1 MPQYLPLPDGTFLPI
16 EEGQNPRE
24 VWLRAIEV
32 YPEAFGIEKEKPSEP
47 TVGGQIK
54 EFAKGLAPGAIGL
67 AESAGTGISA
77 LLPDEQEKSARRI
90 IGNLAASAREPFA
103 AAPGYEETVGRK
115 FGESVGSVLPFL
127 AMGPLGVAG
136 RLGMAG
142 LGVGAGA
149 GEARVRAEQGGAD
162 AEQRSLATGLGGVV
176 GATEMFAPARILG
189 RLSAPVQ
196 AGAVAVVKR
205 ALMAGGEEAAQ
216 EAASQVAQ
224 NLIAKGI
231 YKPEQEIIEQ
241 VGESAAYGGA
251 TGALVQG
258 LLDMAIGRRAKGPT
272 TPTQPM
278 GGAVEPAI
286 TPPVTPPGPSTQGMT
301 GAPVGAIT
309 PEETALDEQYQ
320 QLLSTFKELKA
331 ERKGKGKQPDP
342 SLDAEIAAVQ
352 EQLKAISP
360 LHAPIRA
367 KMRVEREKQALLEK
381 QMAFADE
388 KANRMQ
394 EMRAAQE
401 AEQLRVAGLT
411 PEEYA
416 AERTFAVPE
425 GPQVPKGTMPTP
437 VGPTPQTAAQAYMAQ
452 QIALADENELTNQK
466 ERDDQVPDYAQY
478 LLANPEMAAQ
488 LVQFNAQIPTLN
500 SKQNAKVLELLQ
512 NALKLQRNQTESAA
526 AKQAQAAAEQAQ
538 ADADRRQALMAG
550 QMGARPGEELAPV
563 LQTRKTVQAEKEA
576 LGRIGQ
582 RKLGMG
588 VASTDQFDLFDAEA
602 GPQETPPAG
611 SSAMGQLRQR
621 LEIEAP
627 LMAASEAY
635 KQARK
640 DFDGSPEK
648 QAALNAAQDAYAAA
662 QEQYQKDLKRQREEE
677 PIYTA
682 EEEERTEKE
691 RKFTKVPSE
700 GFRLFNRQGAPVRP
714 SDYNN
719 MSQRLASVL
728 ARNDLPNDTYQ
739 FLRRAERALPRYD
752 ATAKEVRELRGDYR
766 SGTGAKR
773 EGMLRMEEETGGFL
787 SLLDEQ
793 LARIEREEEGFP
805 KTQRTVIEQRRTRGT
820 TADVTEPT
828 QAEALN
834 QRTET
839 ANFAKAVA
847 AAKARAEKAKAE
859 YEAAPASD
867 RAAGKKLFESAERA
881 YQALVEYGRTRQI
894 EQPGSQEDR
903 TRTNIP
909 GVPKSRPVEART
921 GRTLRGKTIP
931 LSLQAELE
939 PLIRAQEEAAGQ
951 GPLPVGQRELFE
963 ELEGSVGF
971 ARDTRA
977 QFVRFLRESAVVKK
991 LRAELNKAGDV
1002 INRAQKLPKLQQE
1015 IKDLQ
1020 ERVAAMQAADVQ
1032 YSKAMKTVRQH
1043 GKDVKRGE
1051 TDLKQVG
1058 QAFTA
1063 LEVSRMELAG
1073 YVDDLQTTK
1082 GALEAQLQR
1091 FYDTVALFPE
1101 MAFAADID
1109 PLKKELADTQAR
1121 LEEAQK
1127 DFAEVRG
1134 NMDLLAVML
1143 KVEKA
1148 RFELATLNPDMVG
1161 RPVLQKA
1168 QEKLRAAQI
1177 EAGKIEQEVGQ
1188 MLKEE
1193 GVAEGKAQRAAAAI
1207 NRAQLERDR
1216 VERDKQE
1223 QKRLE
1228 AQYSQKVEGTQYP
1241 AISEAKRLAREAVE
1255 SGTQPEMSAAEK
1267 AQAEKSPTKVLG
1279 GYRSRIT
1286 ELEKQMQKAHETSSG
1301 FRMKELQDL
1310 LDARDNAQK
1319 AYNNAQ
1325 SSAERTKINDTL
1337 TKAEKAYDDA
1347 ADKLATEP
1355 LTWKGM
1361 AEQQTLLRDLY
1372 WKEELLGYQLQTGQ
1386 VAEPEGRGPK
1396 EIRVPSKAQQKA
1408 VAKALQSERVKDRAA
1423 QAEAPTTSG
1432 ETFTRSEVKKLS
1444 TPTKTVYSSKGVG
1457 QERLTKDRDE
1467 RRNRIL
1473 EKQKAGIPLNAM
1485 EEAALL
1491 ALAIP
1496 ISDTQKTTE
1505 KTKKARGVEV
1515 TSPDL
1520 TQDQVTAL
1528 ENNNLQA
1535 TLRMLSTAPGTTKLN
1550 QVVAQHLATMLDK
1563 TKVSI
1568 EDRLVDEHGKEVL
1581 GMATSK
1587 LIQLN
1592 RNGGLTQE
1600 ILLHE
1605 GTHAAAQRVI
1615 DADEKTLTRTQL
1627 IAKRELMALWNAIRN
1642 DPSITSVSAKAD
1654 LGEFVAEVMS
1664 NSNLQRQLQKK
1675 RWKMSDA
1682 WEGFKS
1688 TILRMLGIE
1697 HPETMLGA
1705 AFQSVDALMMPSS
1718 VRVETQETARPH
1730 RLATKDI
1737 AALHSGSNSMKQ
1749 FADQFGADI
1758 KAKDRT
1764 AEDAN
1769 RIGRDYLNA
1778 MYDNPKEHLPEVK
1791 ADTLDYSVRMPDGE
1805 KYNPDNALHYVQ
1817 ADAATFANLEAQKDP
1832 DLREKEANAI
1842 NQSRT
1847 QALKRLLEKMMKK
1860 PEYTFVEQALVAKA
1874 AAKYGLLSDKTG
1886 RLKLATIGA
1895 DNRHLI
1901 AVVSSADA
1909 GRVIEQLRKGLPL
1922 KEAFLAGM
1930 QENADVNAE
1939 KNKVKNGWQKFEQ
1952 STVRPAPQWPPRI
1965 STGVPA
1971 RPIRPIGAPAPVPQ
1985 PRNADDVVVRL
1996 TAEQKAIVKAENANR
2011 AAKDK
2016 LFVNATGEKEVTRVK
2031 DFLTAYYVR
2040 VGPPKTAYKT
2050 LEQSAEELNAG
2061 AANTSWCTGKD
2072 VSTAATH
2079 IKHGDFYIYYK
2090 DGKPEVAVRMKGKT
2104 TIAELRGNTESQG
2117 LTTEQEIVA
2126 QEFLLQNKEFEQAA
2140 AYLEALKRKQT
2151 LTEVLKNKKDFDL
2164 ETLLN
2169 LGEYLD
2175 FNGNPDE
2182 YTLAKLL
2189 DFGMLDGELG
2199 QRPKPTDT
2207 AITQVTERVVAATR
2221 SAIKENIYPG
2231 ITMSLRPR
2239 NGGFKAFYDFE
2250 GVEYSVDAD
2259 KVLAVDGLLATR
2271 NTKIVLPNLTYVR
2284 SINMPPAGDIVLPNI
2299 QHVQRVYAAFNAPD
2313 EETALSL
2320 AGNAKVDVVT
2330 YLGINEDKHIN
2341 GKNVLTINGAQT
2353 IGEVNLIARRNNSLG
2368 LRLPDALYTPLGM
2381 SVGELYETSN
2391 YAFTKAMTKQLHQ
2404 NERLKE
2410 IEHVFNTPEEAEG
2423 YADITDADIKAHSDF
2438 MAGLQ
2443 AKLKAASPRFAK
2455 EVKERL
2461 ESIPEFGIEPITFV
2475 AEWAEAVY
2483 GVVAEDVDSTDAMVA
2498 VNKKL
2503 NAVFEITGR
2512 GALPEVTGAVYAPN
2526 YIADTPPIQTL
2537 TENEE
2542 RPMYARAQAPGFE
2555 SALAAADDLIASK
2568 PTVRQQVMANTGL
2581 AFRTQ
2586 NLDRLAPLEKVAYE
2600 MLEPLKGL
2608 QMMSYLRSAEQKMS
2622 YVQQA
2627 VARGVPQRVE
2637 YKRKDGRSE
2646 YIIESV
2652 PGVNLVQVVNTLK
2665 NAPNMNAE
2673 AANRLFT
2680 MYLLSKRADRVG
2692 YDKLNFSVKKDSIE
2706 QAVRQIES
2714 NKALTDVFEK
2724 ARGQYNEYNRN
2735 LIQFLEQS
2743 GHISKKVAKELS
2755 ETNDYIPYYR
2765 EQNGNA
2771 VLMIGGEGTYTL
2783 GNLKDQP
2790 QLRELVGGEQKV
2802 LDFLTSSVQNTSM
2815 ILDLGLRNQATKNA
2829 MFELQSIGLGEFLT
2843 KETAGPDIVRFKDDG
2858 VDKYFRVNTDSKG
2871 IPADLLVKGMEGIPV
2886 NNSKVV
2892 SAMGYASTLVRKG
2905 VMLNPLYSFR
2915 QLFRDS
2921 TAAPILSGANFVPVF
2936 GALKELGSSATKDK
2950 MEARGITGG
2959 QVFTGTNEDL
2969 TRILKD
2975 FQEGK
2980 MGLGQLVARA
2990 EGIAMEADAATRRA
3004 QYNSY
3009 IAQGLS
3015 EMEASLMAL
3024 ESMNFNRK
3032 GLSPSARLL
3041 STVIPFFNAQL
3052 QSLDVLYRAFA
3063 GKMPMNERLDIQG
3076 KLLRR
3081 GALLSATAVA
3091 YALLMQ
3097 DDDAY
3102 KNATPEQKYGNFFLR
3117 IPGLDEPL
3125 RIPVPFE
3132 IGYIFKGIPEAVVN
3146 IMRNERGGE
3155 EAYEAFK
3162 QIAIQTVPGG
3172 SSLFLPAGIK
3182 PIIETAA
3189 GYSFFT
3195 GRRLESKAEE
3205 MMLPEF
3211 RFRDNTSELAKY
3223 IGSAAGVSPIKIE
3236 NLVRGYTG
3244 GMGVALMQTFNFAA
3258 PTGGSPEKAA
3268 KRLSDTPLVGGL
3280 FQPNDAGGIINA
3292 TYDRMEDILQVK
3304 RSYDDL
3310 IKDGRTSQA
3319 LELLQSRTMEIAA
3332 ASTAGN
3338 AKAQLAKITQA
3349 MNAVKASNM
3358 SAAEKREQLDKLQK
3372 IRIMIAQ
3379 SVRGVLD
3386 KTTRQ

>member
-32 YPEAFGIEKEKPSEP
+32 YPEAFGIEKEKPPEP

-54 EFAKGLAPGAIGL
+54 EFGKGLVPGAIGL

-103 AAPGYEETVGRK
+103 AAPGYEETIGRK
-115 FGESVGSVLPFL
+115 FGESTGSVLPFL

-176 GATEMFAPARILG
+176 GVTEMFAPARILG

-196 AGAVAVVKR
+196 AGAVAAVKR
-205 ALMAGGEEAAQ
+205 ALVAGGEEAAQ
-216 EAASQVAQ
+216 EAASQIAQ

-272 TPTQPM
+272 TPTQPT
-278 GGAVEPAI
+278 GGAVEPPI
-286 TPPVTPPGPSTQGMT
+286 TPPITPSGPPTQGMT

-320 QLLSTFKELKA
+320 QLLGTFKALKA

-394 EMRAAQE
+394 EMRAVQE

-416 AERTFAVPE
+416 AERSFAVPE

-466 ERDDQVPDYAQY
+466 ERDDQVPDYAKY

-512 NALKLQRNQTESAA
+512 NALKLQRNQSESAA

-538 ADADRRQALMAG
+538 ADADRRQSLMAG

-576 LGRIGQ
+576 LERIGQ
-582 RKLGMG
+582 RKMGMG
-588 VASTDQFDLFDAEA
+588 VASTDQFDLFDAEPGA
-602 GPQETPPAG
+602 EETPPAG

-682 EEEERTEKE
+682 EEEKVEVEKE

-728 ARNDLPNDTYQ
+728 ARNDLPSDTYQ
-739 FLRRAERALPRYD
+739 FLRRAERVLPRQNAD
-752 ATAKEVRELRGDYR
+752 
-766 SGTGAKR
+766 
-773 EGMLRMEEETGGFL
+773 FL

-820 TADVTEPT
+820 TADITEPT

-834 QRTET
+834 QKTEI
-839 ANFAKAVA
+839 ANFAKAVD

-859 YEAAPASD
+859 YETAPTSD

-909 GVPKSRPVEART
+909 GVSKSRPVEART

-963 ELEGSVGF
+963 EPEVSVGF

-991 LRAELNKAGDV
+991 LRAELKLAQQLLLITEHKAGDT
-1002 INRAQKLPKLQQE
+1002 ITRAQKLPKLQQE

-1073 YVDDLQTTK
+1073 YIDDLQTSK

-1091 FYDTVALFPE
+1091 FYDTVAPFPE

-1134 NMDLLAVML
+1134 NMDLLAGML

-1177 EAGKIEQEVGQ
+1177 EAGKIEQEVEQ

-1361 AEQQTLLRDLY
+1361 AEQQNLLRDLY

-1386 VAEPEGRGPK
+1386 VADPEIEDPVTVRRTK
-1396 EIRVPSKAQQKA
+1396 AAQEALEKAQRSA
-1408 VAKALQSERVKDRAA
+1408 RAKDRAA

-1535 TLRMLSTAPGTTKLN
+1535 TLQMLATAPGTTKLN
-1550 QVVAQHLATMLDK
+1550 QVVAQHLATMLDR

-1682 WEGFKS
+1682 WAGFKS
-1688 TILRMLGIE
+1688 AILRMLGIE

-1778 MYDNPKEHLPEVK
+1778 MYDNPKEHLPEVN

-1805 KYNPDNALHYVQ
+1805 KYDPDNALHYVQ
-1817 ADAATFANLEAQKDP
+1817 ADAATFVNLEAQKDP
-1832 DLREKEANAI
+1832 DLREKEAKAI
-1842 NQSRT
+1842 NKSRT

-1860 PEYTFVEQALVAKA
+1860 PEYTYVEQALVAKA
-1874 AAKYGLLSDKTG
+1874 AAKYALLSDKTG

-1901 AVVSSADA
+1901 AVVSAADA

-1930 QENADVNAE
+1930 QENADANAE

-1952 STVRPAPQWPPRI
+1952 SEARPAPQWPPRI
-1965 STGVPA
+1965 NIGVPA
-1971 RPIRPIGAPAPVPQ
+1971 RPAGPPGSNIPGVKAGQVSI
-1985 PRNADDVVVRL
+1985 RL
-1996 TAEQKAIVKAENANR
+1996 TAEQKAIVEAENANR
-2011 AAKDK
+2011 SAKDK
-2016 LFVNATGEKEVTRVK
+2016 LLVNAIGEKEVTRVK

-2040 VGPPKTAYKT
+2040 VGPPKVAYKT

-2072 VSTAATH
+2072 VSTAASQ
-2079 IKHGDFYIYYK
+2079 IGQGDFYIYYK
-2090 DGKPEVAVRMKGKT
+2090 NGKPEVAVRMNGKT
-2104 TIAELRGNTESQG
+2104 DIAEVRGNTESQG
-2117 LTTEQEIVA
+2117 LTTEQEIIA
-2126 QEFLLQNKEFEQAA
+2126 QEFLLRNPEFTNATK
-2140 AYLEALKRKQT
+2140 YLEAVKRKQT
-2151 LTEVLKNKKDFDL
+2151 LTEILKDRADFDL
-2164 ETLLN
+2164 ETLFN

-2175 FNGNPDE
+2175 YKGDPRTYAIDR
-2182 YTLAKLL
+2182 LL
-2189 DFGMLDGELG
+2189 KFRALDGELYF
-2199 QRPKPTDT
+2199 RPDPTKE
-2207 AITQVTERVVAATR
+2207 AVAQVTKRVMAATR
-2221 SAIKENIYPG
+2221 AAAQEGVYPG
-2231 ITMSLRPR
+2231 MSVTVTDNNSFSYKL
-2239 NGGFKAFYDFE
+2239 E
-2250 GVEYSVDAD
+2250 GTQHIENLD
-2259 KVLAVDGLLATR
+2259 KLQAAEQIVVVYQKET
-2271 NTKIVLPNLTYVR
+2271 VLPNLRYLNGII
-2284 SINMPPAGDIVLPNI
+2284 INNSEVSLPNI
-2299 QHVQRVYAAFNAPD
+2299 DR
-2313 EETALSL
+2313 L
-2320 AGNAKVDVVT
+2320 KRVDV
-2330 YLGINEDKHIN
+2330 NF
-2341 GKNVLTINGAQT
+2341 GKPDQESVLRLAAGANVARVVYGGINGAQFTNGKNMLT
-2353 IGEVNLIARRNNSLG
+2353 ITGATVVGKIDLSAPRQNVMG
-2368 LRLPDALYTPLGM
+2368 LSLPDALYTPLGT
-2381 SVGELYETSN
+2381 SEGELYEIGN
-2391 YAFTKAMTKQLHQ
+2391 RAFWKALKKQLDQ

-2410 IEHVFNTPEEAEG
+2410 IEHVFVTPEEAEM
-2423 YADITDADIKAHSDF
+2423 YADITDADIKAHNDF
-2438 MAGLQ
+2438 IAGLQ
-2443 AKLKAASPRFAK
+2443 AKLKAVDPKLAK
-2455 EVKERL
+2455 KVKTRL
-2461 ESIPEFGIEPITFV
+2461 ENHPEFNIEPITSV
-2475 AEWAEAVY
+2475 AEWAELVY
-2483 GVVAEDVDSTDAMVA
+2483 QEATENAASTDATLA

-2503 NAVFEITGR
+2503 NAVFEIGR
-2512 GALPEVTGAVYAPN
+2512 ADALPEATGAVYAPN

-2692 YDKLNFSVKKDSIE
+2692 YDKLNFSVKRDSIE

-2714 NKALTDVFEK
+2714 NKELTNVFEK
-2724 ARGQYNEYNRN
+2724 ARGQYNEYNRD

-2892 SAMGYASTLVRKG
+2892 SAMGYASALVRKG

-2921 TAAPILSGANFVPVF
+2921 TAAPILSGANFMPVF

-2950 MEARGITGG
+2950 MEARGVTGG

-3125 RIPVPFE
+3125 RVPVPFE

-3244 GMGVALMQTFNFAA
+3244 GMGVALMQTLNFAA

-3292 TYDRMEDILQVK
+3292 AYDRMEDILQVK

-3310 IKDGRTSQA
+3310 IKDGRTAQA
-3319 LELLQSRTMEIAA
+3319 LELLQSRTMEIAS

-3358 SAAEKREQLDKLQK
+3358 SPEEKRAQLDKLQK

-3379 SVRGVLD
+3379 SVREVLD

>member
-1 MPQYLPLPDGTFLPI
+1 M
-16 EEGQNPRE
+16 
-24 VWLRAIEV
+24 EV
-32 YPEAFGIEKEKPSEP
+32 YPEAFGVKKEKPPEP
-47 TVGGQIK
+47 TVGGQVK
-54 EFAKGLAPGAIGL
+54 EFAKGLVPGAIGL

-90 IGNLAASAREPFA
+90 IGGLAASAREPFA

-176 GATEMFAPARILG
+176 GVTEMFAPARILG
-189 RLSAPVQ
+189 RLAAPVQ
-196 AGAVAVVKR
+196 AGAVAAVKR

-216 EAASQVAQ
+216 EAASQIAQ

-278 GGAVEPAI
+278 GGAVEPTI

-320 QLLSTFKELKA
+320 QLLGTFKALKA

-394 EMRAAQE
+394 EMRAVQE
-401 AEQLRVAGLT
+401 GEQLRVAGLT
-411 PEEYA
+411 PEDYA

-452 QIALADENELTNQK
+452 QIALADENELTSQK
-466 ERDDQVPDYAQY
+466 APEQQVSDYAQY
-478 LLANPEMAAQ
+478 LLSDPAMAAQ

-512 NALKLQRNQTESAA
+512 SALKLQRNESESAA

-538 ADADRRQALMAG
+538 ADADRRQSLMAG

-588 VASTDQFDLFDAEA
+588 VASTDQFDLFDAEP
-602 GPQETPPAG
+602 GSQETPPAG

-621 LEIEAP
+621 LDIEAP
-627 LMAASEAY
+627 LTFAREAY
-635 KQARK
+635 YKARQN
-640 DFDGSPEK
+640 FDAPSNETSLTAIAAEK
-648 QAALNAAQDAYAAA
+648 ATQKKTLVAAEQAYAAA
-662 QEQYQKDLKRQREEE
+662 QEQYQKDLKRQRDEE

-682 EEEERTEKE
+682 EEEKAEVEKE

-728 ARNDLPNDTYQ
+728 ARNDLPSDTYQ
-739 FLRRAERALPRYD
+739 FLRRAERALPRQNAD
-752 ATAKEVRELRGDYR
+752 
-766 SGTGAKR
+766 
-773 EGMLRMEEETGGFL
+773 FL

-894 EQPGSQEDR
+894 DQPGSQEDR

-909 GVPKSRPVEART
+909 GVSKSRPVEART

-951 GPLPVGQRELFE
+951 GPLPVGQRELFGEADE
-963 ELEGSVGF
+963 EARQTAARATAKTAGPELSVGF

-1002 INRAQKLPKLQQE
+1002 ITRAQKLPKLQQE

-1020 ERVAAMQAADVQ
+1020 ERVAAMKAADVQ

-1073 YVDDLQTTK
+1073 YIDDLQTTK
-1082 GALEAQLQR
+1082 GALDAQLQR
-1091 FYDTVALFPE
+1091 FYDTVAPFPE

-1127 DFAEVRG
+1127 DFAELRG

-1148 RFELATLNPDMVG
+1148 RFELATLNPDMAG

-1168 QEKLRAAQI
+1168 QERLRAAQI
-1177 EAGKIEQEVGQ
+1177 EAGKLEQEVNQ

-1193 GVAEGKAQRAAAAI
+1193 GVAEGRAQRTAAAI

-1228 AQYSQKVEGTQYP
+1228 TQYGQEVESTQYP

-1286 ELEKQMQKAHETSSG
+1286 ELEKQLQNAHETSRG

-1325 SSAERTKINDTL
+1325 SSAERAKINDTL

-1361 AEQQTLLRDLY
+1361 AEQQKLLRDLY
-1372 WKEELLGYQLQTGQ
+1372 WKEELLGYQLQVGQ

-1408 VAKALQSERVKDRAA
+1408 VAKALQSERAKDKAA

-1432 ETFTRSEVKKLS
+1432 EALTRSQVKKLS

-1457 QERLTKDRDE
+1457 QEQLTKDRDE

-1952 STVRPAPQWPPRI
+1952 STARPAPQWPPRI

-1971 RPIRPIGAPAPVPQ
+1971 RPVRPVGAPAPVPQ
-1985 PRNADDVVVRL
+1985 PRDADAVVVRL
-1996 TAEQKAIVKAENANR
+1996 TAEQKAIVEAENANR
-2011 AAKDK
+2011 SAKDK
-2016 LFVNATGEKEVTRVK
+2016 LFVNATGEKEVARVK

-2239 NGGFKAFYDFE
+2239 GGGFKAFYDFE

-2330 YLGINEDKHIN
+2330 YIGINEDKHIN

-2353 IGEVNLIARRNNSLG
+2353 IGKVDLIARRNNSLG

-2404 NERLKE
+2404 NEKLKE
-2410 IEHVFNTPEEAEG
+2410 IEHVFNTPEEADAYG
-2423 YADITDADIKAHSDF
+2423 DITDADIKAHSDF
-2438 MAGLQ
+2438 IAGLQ

-2461 ESIPEFGIEPITFV
+2461 ESNPEFDIEPITFV

-2483 GVVAEDVDSTDAMVA
+2483 GVAAKNVDSTDAMVA

-2692 YDKLNFSVKKDSIE
+2692 YDKLNFSVKRDSIE

-2714 NKALTDVFEK
+2714 NEALTDVFKK
-2724 ARGQYNEYNRN
+2724 AREQYNEYNRD
-2735 LIQFLEQS
+2735 LIKFLEQS

-2790 QLRELVGGEQKV
+2790 QLRELIGGEQKV
-2802 LDFLTSSVQNTSM
+2802 MDFLTSSVKNTSM

-2858 VDKYFRVNTDSKG
+2858 VDKYFRVNTDARG

-2892 SAMGYASTLVRKG
+2892 FAMGYASTLVRKG
-2905 VMLNPLYSFR
+2905 VMLNPLYSFK
-2915 QLFRDS
+2915 QIFRDS
-2921 TAAPILSGANFVPVF
+2921 TAAPILSGANFMPVF
-2936 GALKELGSSATKDK
+2936 GALKELGSSVTKDK
-2950 MEARGITGG
+2950 MEARGVTGG

-3041 STVIPFFNAQL
+3041 STIIPFFNAQL
-3052 QSLDVLYRAFA
+3052 QSLDVLYRAA
-3063 GKMPMNERLDIQG
+3063 TGKMPLNDRLDIQS
-3076 KLLRR
+3076 KMMQR
-3081 GALLSATAVA
+3081 GALLAATAFA

-3097 DDDAY
+3097 DDEAY
-3102 KNATPEQKYGNFFLR
+3102 KNATPEQKYGNFFVR

-3132 IGYIFKGIPEAVVN
+3132 VGYIFKGIPEAIVN

-3223 IGSAAGVSPIKIE
+3223 IGSVGGVSPIKVE
-3236 NLVRGYTG
+3236 NFVRGYTG
-3244 GMGVALMQTFNFAA
+3244 GVGVALMQTLNFAA

-3292 TYDRMEDILQVK
+3292 AYDRMEDILQVK

-3319 LELLQSRTMEIAA
+3319 LELLQSRTMEIAS

-3358 SAAEKREQLDKLQK
+3358 PPEEKREQLDKLQK

-3379 SVRGVLD
+3379 SVREVLD